1 LKELFELLFNL
12 FIEPNCGLSM
22 YYSKQKIKLY
32 NNDREKYNNYARNSV
47 INNIKFKSYLN
58 ETK

>member
-1 LKELFELLFNL
+1 
-12 FIEPNCGLSM
+12 M